1 MKPIKC
7 LIISDSHG
15 RVDRVR
21 EALSRQRGVDAVLFL
36 GDGIG
41 DIAAVASAFPY
52 IYFLCVRGN
61 CDYIDTFLNRQVM
74 KTDSITLGDKRIFLT
89 HGDMY
94 GVKYGP
100 EGLYR
105 LAESVNA
112 DIVLYGHTH
121 IPSEEYRDGVYYFN
135 PGSLYGGTE
144 GATCGVM
151 TLTDGGVLFSLMRL
165 G

>member
-1 MKPIKC
+1 MKQINC

-21 EALSRQRGVDAVLFL
+21 EALSRQRGVDAVFFL

-41 DIAAVASAFPY
+41 DIAAVAPAFPD

-61 CDYIDTFLNRQVM
+61 CDYIDAFLDRQVM

-105 LAESVNA
+105 LAESVNS

-121 IPSEEYRDGVYYFN
+121 IPSEEYREGVYYFN
-135 PGSLYGGTE
+135 PGSLYGAPG

-151 TLTDGGVLFSLMRL
+151 TIADGGVLFSLMNID
-165 G
+165 